1 MEGWP
6 SGLRHLTANETYL
19 NRYRGFESLT
29 FRHITGKE
37 VMKKFLVAAVVSVAV
52 LAGTIPAH
60 ADNSENVIIGILGGA
75 LGGLIVGEVIGNNRN
90 RVYAEPP
97 VVYYA
102 QPPVVIY
109 EEYVEPAPVRCVYKK
124 KKIYDPN
131 LDEYRIV
138 KKRVCYR

>member
-1 MEGWP
+1 
-6 SGLRHLTANETYL
+6 
-19 NRYRGFESLT
+19 
-29 FRHITGKE
+29 
-37 VMKKFLVAAVVSVAV
+37 MKKFLVAAVVSVAV
-52 LAGTIPAH
+52 LAGAIPAH

-75 LGGLIVGEVIGNNRN
+75 LGGLIVGEVIGSNRN
-90 RVYAEPP
+90 QVYAQPP
-97 VVYYA
+97 VVYA

-131 LDEYRIV
+131 LDEYRVV